1 MAASQ
6 RAQCAGEL
14 PEGGQGP
21 SDQEA
26 GLTACREIA
35 KVLRVSGADCPRSP
49 GGRKSVRASPGPNNR
64 FGGSVDP
71 G

>member
-1 MAASQ
+1 MAPSQ

-26 GLTACREIA
+26 GLTACRERA
-35 KVLRVSGADCPRSP
+35 KVLRVSGAHCPRSP
-49 GGRKSVRASPGPNNR
+49 GGRKSCKS
-64 FGGSVDP
+64 
-71 G
+71 